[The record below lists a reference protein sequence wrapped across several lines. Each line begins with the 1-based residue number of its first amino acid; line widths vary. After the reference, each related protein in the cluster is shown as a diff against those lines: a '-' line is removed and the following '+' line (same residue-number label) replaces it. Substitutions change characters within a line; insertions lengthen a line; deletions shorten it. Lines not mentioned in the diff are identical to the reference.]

1 MDFDSLYYFAE
12 LAKDLNMT
20 KTAARLYISQQ
31 TLSNHIQRLEQYYHV
46 RLLERKPTLSLT
58 CAGEMVL
65 KFALDTGREQQNL
78 RDQLS
83 EVAHEERG
91 DPRVGASTLRGSQLL
106 PRILPDF
113 YQRYPKVEVR
123 FSDGL
128 SQKLERKIRDGEL
141 DLAVVLSGNSSPDLV
156 DREFLQDQVY
166 LCIPEDLLRQHYSPG
181 EIVEIKSRSLQ
192 GADPRDFARLPF
204 SVLTN
209 RLGGRIS
216 RVFSQMGFEPQI
228 CFSGTYTSQTLP
240 LCTMGVAACYCTHTS
255 LVEHYSAITRGI
267 NIFPLLDGGEPIVQK
282 LSITYHKQRYLTCYV
297 EYFMDLLTELTQRVE
312 RVPVSRVV
320 QE

>member
-1 MDFDSLYYFAE
+1 MDFDSFYYFSE

-31 TLSNHIQRLEQYYHV
+31 TLSNHIQRLEQHYNV
-46 RLLERKPTLSLT
+46 RLLERKPVLSLT

-65 KFALDTGREQQNL
+65 KFALDTGRAQKNL
-78 RDQLS
+78 QDQLS
-83 EVAHEERG
+83 EVEHQERG
-91 DPRVGASTLRGSQLL
+91 VLRVGASTPRGSQLL

-113 YQRYPKVEVR
+113 YRRYPQVEVR

-141 DLAVVLSGNSSPDLV
+141 DLAVVLTGNNAPDLV
-156 DREFLQDQVY
+156 DREVLQDQVY
-166 LCIPEDLLRQHYSPG
+166 LCVPENLLRQHYSPG

-192 GADPRDFARLPF
+192 GADPRDFSRLPF

-216 RVFSQMGFEPQI
+216 GVFAHIGFEPQV
-228 CFSGTYTSQTLP
+228 CFSGTYTNQTLP
-240 LCTMGVAACYCTHTS
+240 LCTMGVAACYCTHSS
-255 LVEHYSAITRGI
+255 LVENYSAISRGI
-267 NIFPLLDGGEPIVQK
+267 NIFPLLDRGEPIVQN
-282 LSITYHKQRYLTCYV
+282 LSITYHKQRYLTRYV
-297 EYFMDLLTELTQRVE
+297 EHFMDLLTALTQRVE